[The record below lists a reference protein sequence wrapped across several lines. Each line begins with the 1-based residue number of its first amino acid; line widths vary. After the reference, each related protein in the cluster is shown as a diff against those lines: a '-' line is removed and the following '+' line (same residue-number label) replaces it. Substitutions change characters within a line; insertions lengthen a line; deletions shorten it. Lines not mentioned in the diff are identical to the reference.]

1 MYQAI
6 VFLPLVGAILAG
18 LIALAGA
25 RARFP
30 SGRPAPAGHDHGAD
44 HHARAWHDA
53 HAHAAHDH
61 GAHATAIIRPSRPP
75 PAPARPS

>member
-6 VFLPLVGAILAG
+6 VFLPLLGAILAG

-30 SGRPAPAGHDHGAD
+30 GEGPPPGDGRWRAD
-44 HHARAWHDA
+44 HARMHAPSLHGDA
-53 HAHAAHDH
+53 QCHASC
-61 GAHATAIIRPSRPP
+61 TPMT
-75 PAPARPS
+75 

>member
-18 LIALAGA
+18 LITLV
-25 RARFP
+25 
-30 SGRPAPAGHDHGAD
+30 
-44 HHARAWHDA
+44 
-53 HAHAAHDH
+53 
-61 GAHATAIIRPSRPP
+61 GAHARYPGGSPAPEGHDQRGPSRHDDTPRTITLPMVADMTAITRASRRP

>member
-6 VFLPLVGAILAG
+6 VFLPLLGAILAG

-30 SGRPAPAGHDHGAD
+30 GKGPAPGGEDHATDHGAT
-44 HHARAWHDA
+44 HGDA
-53 HAHAAHDH
+53 
-61 GAHATAIIRPSRPP
+61 G
-75 PAPARPS
+75 

>member
-18 LIALAGA
+18 LITLVGA

-30 SGRPAPAGHDHGAD
+30 GGAPAAEGHDHAAD
-44 HHARAWHDA
+44 HHAA
-53 HAHAAHDH
+53 
-61 GAHATAIIRPSRPP
+61 
-75 PAPARPS
+75 